1 VDDVGGDS
9 FFAHFLRQRGDERF
23 LRGLARRVRA
33 HLCRGMNR
41 QREGQGED
49 APPAA
54 GDKMRDERLEQV
66 ERCPGVLVE
75 HEGQIVRAGFGD
87 GLATRPTADEMDEG
101 VRRAKFN
108 GNSLGGRAK
117 RRRVEQVNDAG
128 VESLGGQ
135 VQVADE
141 GVQFFLIVIEQCQ
154 RVAAFRKSARGQVAE
169 RARRTCDDDHAV
181 IHVSPARARAS
192 CLPQSGGRSV
202 LRDAGVR

>member
-141 GVQFFLIVIEQCQ
+141 GVQFFLVVIEQCQ
-154 RVAAFRKSARGQVAE
+154 RVAAFRERARGQVAE
-169 RARRTCDDDHAV
+169 RMTLV
-181 IHVSPARARAS
+181 
-192 CLPQSGGRSV
+192 
-202 LRDAGVR
+202 